1 MFFNLLEFRNTL
13 LKDMQTK
20 YENNQ
25 DITIDDIEQELKQRL
40 DKINAEIEDKN
51 NIYYDV
57 LMELNTYD
65 WFRELSQ
72 KSSIRDKK
80 IDIQKV

>member
-13 LKDMQTK
+13 LKDIQTK
-20 YENNQ
+20 YNQ

-65 WFRELSQ
+65 WFRELS
-72 KSSIRDKK
+72 
-80 IDIQKV
+80 

>member
-1 MFFNLLEFRNTL
+1 MFYSLLEYRNNLLREI
-13 LKDMQTK
+13 QAK
-20 YENNQ
+20 YANNNN
-25 DITIDDIEQELKQRL
+25 ITIDDIENELKKKL
-40 DKINAEIEDKN
+40 DNLNVGIEDKN
-51 NIYYDV
+51 NIYHDI
-57 LMELNTYD
+57 LMELNTYH

>member
-1 MFFNLLEFRNTL
+1 MFYSLLEYRNNLLREI
-13 LKDMQTK
+13 QAK
-20 YENNQ
+20 YANNNN
-25 DITIDDIEQELKQRL
+25 ITIDDIEQELKQRL

>member
-13 LKDMQTK
+13 LKDIQTK

-65 WFRELSQ
+65 WFRELS
-72 KSSIRDKK
+72 
-80 IDIQKV
+80 

>member
-1 MFFNLLEFRNTL
+1 MFFNLLELRNTL
-13 LKDMQTK
+13 LKDIQTK

>member
-65 WFRELSQ
+65 WFRELS
-72 KSSIRDKK
+72 
-80 IDIQKV
+80 

>member
-13 LKDMQTK
+13 LKDIQTK